1 MGLLKRSGNNNIKV
15 FLPLSLNIGRIN
27 SITPF
32 NRNILSQ
39 YRKIDESYD
48 FTNYFDKL
56 KNNCLEDSISIYY
69 QNVYEYLKLLYENVD
84 NLINRIKLEG
94 NSKEKNEVGNI
105 NLEDILNNDFN
116 NIVYELKRLII
127 YLNTI
132 IINIENRN
140 NLNDNI
146 VDLSKIKI
154 MKLNR

>member
-15 FLPLSLNIGRIN
+15 NLSLSLNIGRIN

-48 FTNYFDKL
+48 ENNYFDKL